1 MKIGIVDYGMGNVF
15 SVSSALESLGADAII
30 CQTPESLKKVDKIIL
45 PGVGGFK
52 DCMNAIRGN
61 GFEEALN
68 QEVLELKK
76 PIYGICLGMQIMAR
90 ESNEFGKYKGLG
102 WISGEVIKIQP
113 ADKTMKIPHVGWND
127 IQYKEESFL
136 FSNLPKSPDFYFV
149 HSYYL
154 NCDNKNDVIATC
166 YYGQLITASIKKDN
180 IFATQ
185 FHPEKSQDYGLKL
198 LENFLSWIP

>member
-76 PIYGICLGMQIMAR
+76 PIYG
-90 ESNEFGKYKGLG
+90 F
-102 WISGEVIKIQP
+102 
-113 ADKTMKIPHVGWND
+113 
-127 IQYKEESFL
+127 
-136 FSNLPKSPDFYFV
+136 
-149 HSYYL
+149 
-154 NCDNKNDVIATC
+154 
-166 YYGQLITASIKKDN
+166 
-180 IFATQ
+180 
-185 FHPEKSQDYGLKL
+185 
-198 LENFLSWIP
+198 